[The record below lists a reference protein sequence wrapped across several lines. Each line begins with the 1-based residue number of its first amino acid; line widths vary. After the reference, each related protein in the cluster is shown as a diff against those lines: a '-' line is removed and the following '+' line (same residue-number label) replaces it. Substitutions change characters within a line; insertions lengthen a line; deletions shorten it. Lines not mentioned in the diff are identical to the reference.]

1 MEQSPT
7 HGAAVPYRVLLVDAD
22 PQHDLTTWIGDTTA
36 AVTLADVL
44 LDPTC
49 VRSAIVPSRAG
60 GAHIINGSREVAAV
74 QNELKER
81 HKSPYTVLRKVI
93 DLVRSDYDFIFIDT
107 ARTMDL
113 LSVSA
118 IAAATEILS
127 PIDCDPMAV
136 KGLGLIRQSLSELE
150 EAELL
155 RARPTIRVL
164 LTKYPG
170 GKTQP
175 AVVRDTVEYVR
186 DLDVPVFNT
195 AIRFSE
201 QSRGAFPQGQTVFTL
216 FPRSITA
223 DDYRALRAEFLS
235 TLGAGPHIVVVS
247 IEKGGVMKTSTV
259 ASLGHVLSMAVEPVA
274 GGVA

>member
-22 PQHDLTTWIGDTTA
+22 PQHDLTTWIGDPNA

-44 LDPTC
+44 LDPTL

-81 HKSPYTVLRKVI
+81 HKSPYTVLRKI
-93 DLVRSDYDFIFIDT
+93 IESVRNDYDFVFIDT

-155 RARPTIRVL
+155 RTRPTIRVL

-186 DLDVPVFNT
+186 ELDVPVFKT
-195 AIRFSE
+195 VIRFSE
-201 QSRGAFPQGQTVFTL
+201 QSRGAFPQSETVFTL

-223 DDYRALRAEFLS
+223 EDYRTLRGELLS
-235 TLGAGPHIVVVS
+235 TLGEGPHIVVVS

-259 ASLGHVLSMAVEPVA
+259 ASLGHALSTPVEAVT
-274 GGVA
+274 GGAA